1 MSHLKAFNVVR
12 VVLHAARR
20 FFTCFH
26 RFFYAGNFIS
36 RVKKKEGGNNITHD
50 ESEAAL
56 CNNNNTSFSKCAGL
70 LEEVRSREDEL
81 VSLRKELTALREDVQ
96 FVREEKRQGET
107 EHAAL
112 HAKAK
117 ALSDRLD
124 SEKRE
129 LARLEESRAEASR
142 LLQETIE
149 EKERR
154 ISQCDA
160 REVETTKIKVDMQA
174 TMREVIS
181 DKEKVRRDQIAIE
194 NERSRLSEATERL
207 AKTSRRVE
215 EEAAD
220 VTARLHREERQ
231 LVKQKTLLDEDMRR
245 VSLAKDELLR
255 VRDEQE
261 NKSRELNEK
270 EARLFSMST
279 EADSVRVRL
288 KEEEERIVTWRA
300 ELDEEKRRILS
311 TQEVLTE
318 IEERG
323 IENSRRD
330 E

>member
-1 MSHLKAFNVVR
+1 
-12 VVLHAARR
+12 
-20 FFTCFH
+20 
-26 RFFYAGNFIS
+26 
-36 RVKKKEGGNNITHD
+36 
-50 ESEAAL
+50 
-56 CNNNNTSFSKCAGL
+56 
-70 LEEVRSREDEL
+70 
-81 VSLRKELTALREDVQ
+81 
-96 FVREEKRQGET
+96 
-107 EHAAL
+107 
-112 HAKAK
+112 
-117 ALSDRLD
+117 LSDRLD

-245 VSLAKDELLR
+245 VSLAKEELLR